1 MKALNLVSLSAM
13 GVSALLALGLS
24 SYSLAN
30 NQGFPLVDK
39 RLEQAEQQP
48 ARYFVKY
55 VAGKESEVRAL
66 LQQHDIQVVDVLADQ
81 SVLIVTG
88 EQSELDKLANY
99 ESVEY
104 TEPEPVRR
112 LLSQ

>member
-24 SYSLAN
+24 SHSLAN

-39 RLEQAEQQP
+39 RSEQAEQQP
-48 ARYFVKY
+48 TRYFVKY
-55 VAGKESEVRAL
+55 VEGKESEVRAL
-66 LQQHDIQVVDVLADQ
+66 LQQHDIQVVDVLLDQ
-81 SVLIVTG
+81 HVLIVTG
-88 EQSELDKLANY
+88 EQSELDNLAEH

>member
-13 GVSALLALGLS
+13 GVSTLLVFGLS
-24 SYSLAN
+24 SNSLAN

-39 RLEQAEQQP
+39 RSEQAEQQP
-48 ARYFVKY
+48 TRYFVKY
-55 VAGKESEVRAL
+55 IEGKDSEVRAL

>member
-13 GVSALLALGLS
+13 GVSALLVLGLS

-39 RLEQAEQQP
+39 RPDQAEQQP
-48 ARYFVKY
+48 TRYFVKY
-55 VAGKESEVRAL
+55 VEGKESEVRAL
-66 LQQHDIQVVDVLADQ
+66 LQQHDIQVVDVLVEQ
-81 SVLIVTG
+81 SVLVVTG

-104 TEPEPVRR
+104 TEPEPMRR

>member
-39 RLEQAEQQP
+39 RPEQAE
-48 ARYFVKY
+48 
-55 VAGKESEVRAL
+55 
-66 LQQHDIQVVDVLADQ
+66 
-81 SVLIVTG
+81 
-88 EQSELDKLANY
+88 
-99 ESVEY
+99 
-104 TEPEPVRR
+104 
-112 LLSQ
+112 

>member
-13 GVSALLALGLS
+13 GVSAFLAFGLS
-24 SYSLAN
+24 SNSLAN

-39 RLEQAEQQP
+39 RPEQAEQQP
-48 ARYFVKY
+48 TRYFVKY
-55 VAGKESEVRAL
+55 IEGKEGEVRAL
-66 LQQHDIQVVDVLADQ
+66 LQQHDIQVVEVLVER

-88 EQSELDKLANY
+88 EQSELDKLANH